1 MRLASRVLGPE
12 DCDARATAPAG
23 PSRRCRKVAAIVV
36 PAVLLAAALSG
47 AARAADE
54 CGPAEAGQ
62 ALICSPA
69 TYDPTSGGNIFY
81 GPDDTFED
89 DFEIR
94 LTGDLSVR
102 YDRDASGDDVLVRR
116 GDGSGGSA
124 EDRSRYGAVV
134 IAPGGPDY
142 GANISVSSAADIVS
156 NGRGIL
162 VYHEGASGALR
173 LDIPDGRI
181 VTAGGGNGYAVVAHH
196 TGSGNVSMV
205 VEGAVVEAGGDN
217 AIGIVGEHLGTGD
230 IDAGVNDA
238 AIEADGD
245 LAVGIFSVHRGS
257 GDIGA
262 RVRGGRIAATGRMRG
277 NAGIWAQH
285 TGSGDI
291 AVAAEDAAI
300 EAAASSTFGV
310 FAGHWGSGNI
320 GARVRGGG
328 IAATG
333 QAQGNGIWTFHAGQ
347 GDIAVAAEDV
357 AIEAAGDIANG
368 ILVGHRGT
376 GDVNVHV
383 HGGRIVTTGQTQG
396 SGIEAAGH
404 AGSGGVAVAAEDV
417 AIEAAGDIANGIL
430 VGHRGTGAVAI
441 DVDGGRIGAT
451 GTRADGIDAIAVGDS
466 IDIVAED
473 VAIEVRG
480 TEYSNG
486 IVAVDRAGG
495 GGISIATRNVDI
507 DVRAREGLGGKLL
520 GGMFVSAGNPEEAA
534 GHAGDS
540 RIDVHGGSIRTAGE
554 DSGAIQI
561 VHNRGGSIAI
571 DVREAVIEAGGDRA
585 IGIEARHPGSGGGVR
600 IRVEGGTLS
609 VEGPGGHAISAGSFD
624 EETGAVRAAGV
635 GVDGYRRQH
644 VTANGRVRGG
654 GGAGVRLVGGGR
666 VEVGPLGSVGAAS
679 GVAVLAEGDGA
690 ALRVEAQLDGRRM
703 DEAITGEIR
712 NDDGRTTVAV
722 NGVVLHDGA
731 TGATGLRAPNGA
743 RDVTLA
749 ASATVA
755 GRAFPASDFAS
766 GYAPRAAVYEALPG
780 FMLHLDGRGTAGL
793 RLRDPGSPA
802 WVRASGG
809 GGSWRADGASVG
821 AAWDF
826 TRFEAEAGLDF
837 ALSREGGVTGSV
849 TLRHVRG
856 SADVSAPTG
865 GGKIEAAGFGAS
877 FGAAWENADG
887 WYADGRISVSRYEV
901 DLRSDG
907 RGRLKD
913 GAGVIARSLA
923 MEAGR
928 QFSFGEDLRLTP
940 RAWLTGSDIS
950 MDGFRDAVRS
960 RVSLRDSARTAAG
973 VGLVAGTAHEWDN
986 GERALV
992 LRGHV
997 GAERALGDR
1006 ETAVEVSGERLAA
1019 ASSRTRAV
1027 LGLGG
1032 VYRRGAWSFGGEVSA
1047 SGPGSKDSLYAVG
1060 VRIGAQF

>member
-347 GDIAVAAEDV
+347 GDI
-357 AIEAAGDIANG
+357 
-368 ILVGHRGT
+368 
-376 GDVNVHV
+376 
-383 HGGRIVTTGQTQG
+383 
-396 SGIEAAGH
+396 
-404 AGSGGVAVAAEDV
+404 AVAAEDV